1 MCDERERLI
10 GYVYD
15 ECEPPERRAIESHLE
30 ECDECRGEIGA
41 LRSVRQDLLA
51 WAVPP
56 HEAVWRPF
64 APAPVVPWYRQV
76 PAWAMTA
83 AAGVMFVIGAAGGV
97 VTHAVLFPR
106 EAATMTASTTSTV
119 TPAVQRA
126 TPGVTASDLSEVEQ
140 RMVQML
146 RDELGKREA
155 VRTIGNPRMVPA
167 SMGATL
173 TATQLNELIGASE
186 QRQWDIVRQMNND
199 YIRQI
204 TSLKQQ
210 VNGLKQEVVLLQSGG
225 GR

>member
-15 ECEPPERRAIESHLE
+15 ECEAAERRAIESHLE

-76 PAWAMTA
+76 PAWAMA
-83 AAGVMFVIGAAGGV
+83 AAASVMFLVGAAGGV
-97 VTHAVLFPR
+97 VTHAMLFPR
-106 EAATMTASTTSTV
+106 EAAVVAGT
-119 TPAVQRA
+119 
-126 TPGVTASDLSEVEQ
+126 VTASGPTSIPASVTPNQLSEVEQ

-155 VRTIGNPRMVPA
+155 VRTVSNPRIVPA
-167 SMGATL
+167 SMSATL
-173 TATQLNELIGASE
+173 TPDQLNELIGASE
-186 QRQWDIVRQMNND
+186 QRQWDMVRQMNND
-199 YIRQI
+199 FFRQI

>member
-15 ECEPPERRAIESHLE
+15 ECEPAERRAIENHLE

-76 PAWAMTA
+76 PAWAMAA
-83 AAGVMFVIGAAGGV
+83 AAGVMFLVGAAGGV
-97 VTHAVLFPR
+97 VTHGVLFPR
-106 EAATMTASTTSTV
+106 ENPAATAVTATAAPAAQRLPVGV
-119 TPAVQRA
+119 TP
-126 TPGVTASDLSEVEQ
+126 SDLTEVEQ

-155 VRTIGNPRMVPA
+155 VRTIGNPRIVPA
-167 SMGATL
+167 SMSATL
-173 TATQLNELIGASE
+173 TQDQLNELIGASE
-186 QRQWDIVRQMNND
+186 QRQWDMVRQMNND
-199 YIRQI
+199 FFRQI